1 MLLGDMQDPLDQ
13 KWQRVPSFD
22 SMAEG
27 LAQKV
32 SDGDL
37 RSLYLGD
44 SSDSLPLFA
53 FSPNA
58 GCGLPLLLIIAAGSG
73 DSVLSP
79 PAAVSILQQG
89 GVEGY
94 ETWVICALDAPRLRH
109 NEGQLGDPTPGLRE
123 HAMARRVAWGEWEDP
138 ESNLPIE
145 YQSLWQPDQITEQW
159 PEGAEPCSLEAL
171 ALARALVHLSPQL
184 VISLRDIAAG
194 GVSFASSQ
202 PLATTDWERL
212 LGAVQGGPLGVY
224 QGPKL
229 LSGSSVQGQPGCLIM
244 HSLEGESDRAAKQE
258 SLSVG
263 GVNIA
268 QFMQLALPNS
278 LYLRIMA
285 PRLWAPE
292 LSNASPSTQTRSIT
306 TVSEI
311 RLSGGEDKNRQ
322 ITLLDNPGHP
332 SHQAEVSSVITEILQ
347 PEVSLENQPALKSW
361 LAIEAFCERRETISS
376 ALRSWQEA
384 LSHMEGADHDRGMQV
399 LQSRGETGPEI
410 RAAQSNKAMQNQ
422 ASAADWVYWN
432 EVYRYQTVLILAE
445 AIRCLRQESRT
456 DPKIKDLRTSLE
468 ELADQQLSFIR
479 SLSPVEGSEI
489 SKMLAKLTTA
499 AAVMAARGGA
509 ELIRCKARLA
519 KAEQNAFDARK
530 AARTARHLRLDPSDK
545 KAAEAESAAYA
556 TALMEAQSE
565 YAKLVDL
572 IGDDAAEPEP
582 IAPTAP
588 PELPPVPV
596 AAEPPPS
603 TEAQPETVPDLPP
616 VPAAAELP
624 PSIETHAEPAPDL
637 PPVPAAAELPLSTE
651 TQEGPE
657 PALPAA
663 SAQPHDVPLTET
675 AGPNTASVPAQQ
687 QVAEPAL
694 SSETPEAS
702 SSKLSPDDFKLGVS
716 EVDINNPESWLT
728 GPDQGKVEPRSEL
741 DIERLLPKRLELP
754 REWGRGAISWSDQ
767 IPRLNQPPLMRRLAR
782 HLLQHSGQIE
792 VPAEIAELEPRST
805 AMQPAVIDSQPIS
818 SARPTGWLRSR
829 SELNSRYQPP
839 VAASSETPP
848 VSGGQWRSFRRSCG

>member
-1 MLLGDMQDPLDQ
+1 MLLEDMQDPLDH

-37 RSLYLGD
+37 QSLYLGD

-58 GCGLPLLLIIAAGSG
+58 GCGLPLLLIIAAGAG

-123 HAMARRVAWGEWEDP
+123 HAIARRIAWGEWEDP

-212 LGAVQGGPLGVY
+212 LGAVQSGPLGVY

-229 LSGSSVQGQPGCLIM
+229 LSGSLVQDQPGCLTM

-292 LSNASPSTQTRSIT
+292 LSNASLSTQTRSIT

-311 RLSGGEDKNRQ
+311 RLSGGEDQNRQ
-322 ITLLDNPGHP
+322 ITLLDNPGSP
-332 SHQAEVSSVITEILQ
+332 SHQAEVSSVITETLQ
-347 PEVSLENQPALKSW
+347 PEVSIENQPALKSW

-399 LQSRGETGPEI
+399 LQARGETGPEI

-468 ELADQQLSFIR
+468 ELADQQLSLIR

-489 SKMLAKLTTA
+489 SKMLAELTTTA
-499 AAVMAARGGA
+499 AEMAARGGA

-530 AARTARHLRLDPSDK
+530 AARTARHLRLDPADK
-545 KAAEAESAAYA
+545 KAAEAE
-556 TALMEAQSE
+556 
-565 YAKLVDL
+565 
-572 IGDDAAEPEP
+572 
-582 IAPTAP
+582 
-588 PELPPVPV
+588 
-596 AAEPPPS
+596 
-603 TEAQPETVPDLPP
+603 
-616 VPAAAELP
+616 
-624 PSIETHAEPAPDL
+624 
-637 PPVPAAAELPLSTE
+637 
-651 TQEGPE
+651 
-657 PALPAA
+657 A
-663 SAQPHDVPLTET
+663 SR
-675 AGPNTASVPAQQ
+675 PN
-687 QVAEPAL
+687 
-694 SSETPEAS
+694 
-702 SSKLSPDDFKLGVS
+702 
-716 EVDINNPESWLT
+716 
-728 GPDQGKVEPRSEL
+728 R
-741 DIERLLPKRLELP
+741 
-754 REWGRGAISWSDQ
+754 
-767 IPRLNQPPLMRRLAR
+767 
-782 HLLQHSGQIE
+782 
-792 VPAEIAELEPRST
+792 
-805 AMQPAVIDSQPIS
+805 
-818 SARPTGWLRSR
+818 
-829 SELNSRYQPP
+829 
-839 VAASSETPP
+839 
-848 VSGGQWRSFRRSCG
+848 